1 MSKRTLTQKDL
12 REAPAYGIAEAA
24 QYLRLPISTLRS
36 WTVGQRYRVADEPRF
51 FRPVIEIADRLNRKL
66 SFINLI
72 EAFVLAGI
80 RREHSVPLPKVRR
93 AVDYL
98 RRRFGSPRPLAEE
111 QFETDG
117 VELFVQK
124 FGELIGVSQEGQL
137 AMRELLKHR
146 LKYVKRDPSGI
157 PKKLVLFPAPA
168 AELKQGVAVII
179 DPRISFGRPV
189 LDGFGVRTSILAERF
204 DAGETIE
211 ELVQDYGVPSEAV
224 QNALRCE
231 RRAA

>member
-1 MSKRTLTQKDL
+1 MSRKPVTQKDL
-12 REAPAYGIAEAA
+12 REVPAYGIGEAA
-24 QYLRLPISTLRS
+24 QYLRLPVSTLRS
-36 WTVGQRYRVADEPRF
+36 WTLGQRYRAAGKPKF
-51 FRPVIEIADRLNRKL
+51 FRPVIEIAAPLDRKL

-98 RRRFGSPRPLAEE
+98 RRRFGSRRPLAEE

-117 VELFVQK
+117 VHLFVQK

-137 AMRELLKHR
+137 AMRELLKDR
-146 LKYVKRDPSGI
+146 LKYVKRDPWGI
-157 PKKLVLFPAPA
+157 PEKLVLFEAPS
-168 AELKQGVAVII
+168 AEMKRGAAVII

-211 ELVQDYGVPSEAV
+211 ELVRDYGVPSEAV